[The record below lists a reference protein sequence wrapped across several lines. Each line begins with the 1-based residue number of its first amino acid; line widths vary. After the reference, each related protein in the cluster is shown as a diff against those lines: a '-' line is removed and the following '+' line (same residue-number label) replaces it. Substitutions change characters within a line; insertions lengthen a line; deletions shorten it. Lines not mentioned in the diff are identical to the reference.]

1 MPKKKI
7 SLQAKHLRQSRKRQ
21 VRNMSIRSTVRTE
34 IGKARAAIG
43 AKPAEAAVVVKAA
56 QRALDKAVTK
66 GVVHKAAAAR
76 KKSRL
81 ARSLNAAVKGA

>member
-1 MPKKKI
+1 MPKKKV

-21 VRNMSIRSTVRTE
+21 VRNMSIKSTVKTE
-34 IGKARAAIG
+34 ISKARAAIG
-43 AKPAEAAVVVKAA
+43 AKPAEAAATVKAA

-66 GVVHKAAAAR
+66 GVVHKSAAAR